1 MDVRRL
7 MEGVL
12 GSQGARQLEQ
22 EARRMMGG
30 ASGGGSVPSSG
41 GKGGKGGSGFMGG
54 MMGGAVSGGLIS
66 MVMGSKKGRKMGGKA
81 LKYGG
86 AALLA
91 GLAYKAWSDW
101 KGNQP
106 PQGAPSQGQGYGS
119 GQGGQQ
125 PQAAIGQG
133 QGWGPAVNFAPPP
146 PRSGFVP
153 EEESDGRGED
163 FRLALIRAMI
173 AAARCDGHIDATEQ
187 ARIQQQIEE
196 QALSPE
202 EKGFLFDAFTQ
213 DADPMAIA
221 RLART
226 QEQGTELYVASRLA
240 IDPDVPAE
248 HQYLE
253 RLAGALGLPR
263 DLVAHLDGRVESV
276 RAEMEHAPG

>member
-30 ASGGGSVPSSG
+30 SSGQGHGQGHGHGGSVPPTKSG
-41 GKGGKGGSGFMGG
+41 GGMGSGFTGG
-54 MMGGAVSGGLIS
+54 MMGGALSGGL
-66 MVMGSKKGRKMGGKA
+66 MNMLMGSKKGRKMGGKA

-101 KGNQP
+101 KGNQ
-106 PQGAPSQGQGYGS
+106 S
-119 GQGGQQ
+119 
-125 PQAAIGQG
+125 PQAA
-133 QGWGPAVNFAPPP
+133 GPAADVIPPP
-146 PRSGFVP
+146 SRSGFVP
-153 EEESDGRGED
+153 EEESDQTGAD
-163 FRLALIRAMI
+163 FRLALLRAMI
-173 AAARCDGHIDATEQ
+173 AAAKCDGHIDRDEH
-187 ARIQQQIEE
+187 ARIQQQIGD
-196 QALSPE
+196 QSLSAE
-202 EKGFLFDAFTQ
+202 EKGFLLDAFTQ
-213 DADPMAIA
+213 DPDPLTIA

-226 QEQGTELYVASRLA
+226 QEQATELYAASRLA

-263 DLVAHLDGRVESV
+263 DLVTHLDTRIEAARGEFGQL
-276 RAEMEHAPG
+276 EG

>member
-12 GSQGARQLEQ
+12 GGQGARDLER
-22 EARRMMGG
+22 EARRMLGGG
-30 ASGGGSVPSSG
+30 AAGGSARPTHQG
-41 GKGGKGGSGFMGG
+41 PQPHHPPQGQGKGGGAFSGFGGG
-54 MMGGAVSGGLIS
+54 MLGGAVSGGLIN

-101 KGNQP
+101 K
-106 PQGAPSQGQGYGS
+106 SDRS
-119 GQGGQQ
+119 
-125 PQAAIGQG
+125 PQASATT
-133 QGWGPAVNFAPPP
+133 ADVMPPP
-146 PRSGFVP
+146 PRSGFMP
-153 EEESDGRGED
+153 EEEHDPSGAD

-173 AAARCDGHIDATEQ
+173 AAAKCDGHIDRDEH
-187 ARIQQQIEE
+187 ARIQEQIS
-196 QALSPE
+196 ALDLSAA
-202 EKGFLFDAFTQ
+202 EKGFLLDAF
-213 DADPMAIA
+213 AEEPDPLTIA

-226 QEQGTELYVASRLA
+226 QEQGAELYAASRLA

-263 DLVAHLDGRVESV
+263 PLVSHLDARVEAA
-276 RAEMEHAPG
+276 RLELGAE

>member
-7 MEGVL
+7 LEGVL
-12 GSQGARQLEQ
+12 GSGGAQNLER

-30 ASGGGSVPSSG
+30 SGGGRSSGGGS
-41 GKGGKGGSGFMGG
+41 GFAGG
-54 MMGGAVSGGLIS
+54 MMGGALSGGLIN

-101 KGNQP
+101 KGNQ
-106 PQGAPSQGQGYGS
+106 S
-119 GQGGQQ
+119 
-125 PQAAIGQG
+125 PQAAAPQSGHGGLDWAQP
-133 QGWGPAVNFAPPP
+133 PAS
-146 PRSGFVP
+146 SGFTP
-153 EEESDGRGED
+153 DTDHDTSGAD

-173 AAARCDGHIDATEQ
+173 AAAKCDGHIDREEH
-187 ARIQQQIEE
+187 ARIQGQIAE
-196 QALSPE
+196 QNLSAE
-202 EKGFLFDAFTQ
+202 EKGFLLDAFSEEP
-213 DADPMAIA
+213 DAFAIA
-221 RLART
+221 KLART
-226 QEQGTELYVASRLA
+226 PEQGAELYAASRLA

-263 DLVAHLDGRVESV
+263 DLIGHLDAKVEAARLELGRED
-276 RAEMEHAPG
+276 

>member
-12 GSQGARQLEQ
+12 GSSGARDLER

-30 ASGGGSVPSSG
+30 GSGGPRPSG
-41 GKGGKGGSGFMGG
+41 QGGGKGGSGFTGG
-54 MMGGAVSGGLIS
+54 MMGGALSGGLIN

-101 KGNQP
+101 KGNRDPQEAAP
-106 PQGAPSQGQGYGS
+106 ARVGQGAGLDL
-119 GQGGQQ
+119 
-125 PQAAIGQG
+125 
-133 QGWGPAVNFAPPP
+133 VPPP
-146 PRSGFVP
+146 ASSGFTP
-153 EEESDGRGED
+153 DSDQDSAGAD

-173 AAARCDGHIDATEQ
+173 AAAKCDGHIDRDEH
-187 ARIQQQIEE
+187 ARIQQQIAE
-196 QALSPE
+196 QDLSAE
-202 EKGFLFDAFTQ
+202 EKGFLLDAFSEEP
-213 DADPMAIA
+213 DAFAVA

-226 QEQGTELYVASRLA
+226 PEQGAELYAASRLA

-263 DLVAHLDGRVESV
+263 DLISHLDAKIEAARLELGREE
-276 RAEMEHAPG
+276 A